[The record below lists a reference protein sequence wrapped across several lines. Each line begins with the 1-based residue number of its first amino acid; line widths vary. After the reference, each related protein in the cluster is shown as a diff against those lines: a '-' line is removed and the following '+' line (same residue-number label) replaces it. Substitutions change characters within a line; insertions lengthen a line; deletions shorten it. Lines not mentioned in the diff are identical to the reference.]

1 MNHEYGVYMKFSGYR
16 IKYMLTALLFMMLWA
31 MPTLLSAEI
40 WSYACAESM
49 TLLSQAR
56 KDVVQKHNRVYQS
69 KLTLKLF
76 PDGLETCRKGN
87 RGFAGGTIHCVNHR
101 SHGGVA
107 IKEVIQAQRRL
118 AQATQHFAQRLN
130 DMTLACSLPE

>member
-1 MNHEYGVYMKFSGYR
+1 MNMKLFSVPS
-16 IKYMLTALLFMMLWA
+16 KYILTVLLCVILWG
-31 MPTLLSAEI
+31 MPPSLSAEI

-56 KDVVQKHNRVYQS
+56 KDVVQEHNRVYQS
-69 KLTLKLF
+69 KLTLRLF
-76 PDGLETCRKGN
+76 SDGLEACRKGN

-107 IKEVIQAQRRL
+107 IKEVIQAQQML
-118 AQATQHFAQRLN
+118 AQATQKFAQRLKN
-130 DMTLACSLPE
+130 MTQACSLQD